1 MEQATTKEGL
11 EDVTNS
17 LDDLVG
23 TIRQDGTRI
32 EQIDSNQAVIHKKQ
46 LETESALTY
55 LNTFVRIDMSEQM
68 KALESKNQRL
78 SEDFVEA
85 KTRIDRSI
93 ATVQS
98 DMKAAKVTHDS
109 SMKNLNAMSAEM
121 NKKLDETITEHS
133 NNLEFQRNQT
143 HSKITS
149 LFEPLARDFS
159 QMETRFSASLDE
171 INQKFDELDDSVT
184 WLDNF
189 AQKSVTTLTAVVNDK
204 NSEFSTKLQKIGQ
217 SQSKFGVDLVKLS
230 ENADSFEQQLIALR
244 ANLKSNSAM
253 SDQLAASETRINEII
268 ENLKTEM
275 EDTMVKQSG
284 IQSNLSGLHGAVE
297 NLSFS
302 QEKLESDFV
311 QYQFDVE
318 DEISMSNLAMN
329 ETLLDMRAIME
340 QSFMEKIGETEGI
353 LIDQITKKMN
363 TLKDNM
369 KKFSDVSSLGANEL
383 RSLIE
388 SEILEL
394 QVKAEMWER
403 GNFDKLI
410 KLKML

>member
-1 MEQATTKEGL
+1 MG
-11 EDVTNS
+11 
-17 LDDLVG
+17 
-23 TIRQDGTRI
+23 
-32 EQIDSNQAVIHKKQ
+32 DSERFVYSK
-46 LETESALTY
+46 TE
-55 LNTFVRIDMSEQM
+55 F
-68 KALESKNQRL
+68 
-78 SEDFVEA
+78 
-85 KTRIDRSI
+85 
-93 ATVQS
+93 
-98 DMKAAKVTHDS
+98 
-109 SMKNLNAMSAEM
+109 
-121 NKKLDETITEHS
+121 
-133 NNLEFQRNQT
+133 
-143 HSKITS
+143 
-149 LFEPLARDFS
+149 
-159 QMETRFSASLDE
+159 
-171 INQKFDELDDSVT
+171 
-184 WLDNF
+184 
-189 AQKSVTTLTAVVNDK
+189 
-204 NSEFSTKLQKIGQ
+204 
-217 SQSKFGVDLVKLS
+217 LVKLS

-394 QVKAEMWER
+394 QVKAEM
-403 GNFDKLI
+403 
-410 KLKML
+410 